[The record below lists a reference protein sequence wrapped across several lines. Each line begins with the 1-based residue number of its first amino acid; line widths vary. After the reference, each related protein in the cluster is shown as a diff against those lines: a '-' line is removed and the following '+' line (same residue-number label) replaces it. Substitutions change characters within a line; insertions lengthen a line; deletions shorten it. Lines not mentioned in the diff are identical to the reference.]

1 MDDVVAALV
10 CVKTALAGLVTVYSI
25 VEMWLLVIAEPE
37 DLVNVENDSEVTLLM
52 IGVELYVILLVSSV
66 VVKSGVTDEVGVIL
80 SENSRSLSFNRI

>member
-37 DLVNVENDSEVTLLM
+37 DLANVENDSEVTLLM

-80 SENSRSLSFNRI
+80 SETVEV